1 MSGPP
6 RQRPLWRRGFD
17 TVERAATPRLERTVQ
32 SDPFILAVGAAV
44 RVRRLIGGTV
54 EAASTRVLHALN
66 LPTYSDLRKQT
77 SRTAEIEHRLRELG
91 RTAGGTGSTTRRRTR

>member
-1 MSGPP
+1 MMSRPS

-17 TVERAATPRLERTVQ
+17 TVERAAAPHLERAVQ
-32 SDPFILAVGAAV
+32 SDGFVSAVGAVV

-66 LPTYSDLRKQT
+66 LPTYSDVKKDAR
-77 SRTAEIEHRLRELG
+77 RTAEIEHRLRELDRAPRG
-91 RTAGGTGSTTRRRTR
+91 AADTRPRKR